1 MGGTELVYSL
11 FSECRPHRSD
21 NPGLCIADRSSFE
34 ETWSVS
40 RTIFAAMLVKGML
53 TVITFGIKL
62 PAGIFI
68 PTLGVGA
75 CAGRIL
81 GVWIQWMQ
89 HQNHGVGLGRSCGEE
104 GDCKYLPCPD

>member
-1 MGGTELVYSL
+1 MGGTELVYKL
-11 FSECRPHRSD
+11 FSECHTNSND
-21 NPGLCIADRSSFE
+21 HSGLCIADRSSFE
-34 ETWSVS
+34 QTWHVS
-40 RTIFAAMLVKGML
+40 RAIFVTMFVKGLL
-53 TVITFGIKL
+53 TVVTFGIKL

-89 HQNHGVGLGRSCGEE
+89 HQKHEVGGLFRSCGEE
-104 GDCKYLPCPD
+104 GDCE